1 MIGRP
6 KFRVGIASIVF
17 SVLAWAQPAAPPA
30 PAQPAA
36 QPPATAPATAPAQP
50 AAQPPATAPATAPAA
65 PAAGALGG
73 LNFYNVSLV
82 EVIDILA
89 QKLKI
94 NYILDPKVNG
104 KVTINTYGE
113 IKQVDVR
120 QLLDTILRINGAV
133 MVKVGDLYR
142 IVPAADAVKLPISPR
157 VAGGDLPNDEEVVLN
172 LVFLKYASVND
183 MRALIDPFLGEGK
196 TLVVYE
202 AANLLII
209 LDNARNMRRTM
220 ELIAL
225 FDNDSFAT
233 KRVRLF
239 QVEHGRPSDMVK
251 ELDTVFKAFALS
263 EKSSGVKFM
272 PIDRINTI
280 IAVAPNPAVFD
291 EVQKWI
297 GRLDLPQKVTAG
309 SIDNYLYRLKYGC
322 ADTVAMSV
330 MQLYGATTGYQ
341 GGSGYGGGFGGQGG
355 GCASVL
361 GGGPGGGVGG
371 PGTFLNG
378 GGFGG
383 GGYGGGGYGG
393 GGYGGGYGGGG
404 YGGGYGAYGGNQY
417 GGAYNAGGYA
427 VAPQRAPLAPG
438 PGGAPAA
445 GTGVPGDLTG
455 SYLGSAAA
463 VALRAPRIIP
473 NPYDN
478 TILVQGTP
486 QEWEQIKK
494 LLEQI
499 DIPPRQVLID
509 AKIYSVTLTGSFSAG
524 VNAAFQAATAV
535 PGQSNR
541 FFPSLV
547 TTAVGAA
554 GAASGGISL
563 TASALVGRNRQ
574 LLAFLSATES
584 TSRTKVISAPSVI
597 ATDSIQASINVGTS
611 VPTLSSQAVG
621 AGVQVGGNSVFTN
634 TVSNVSTGVT
644 LSILARVNPSGI
656 VTMVINQ
663 QVSDPVPPST
673 GAAIQSPS
681 FSQKNVSTQVTVQD
695 GDTVAIGGIIQE
707 TTGESSSG
715 IPLLHRVPV
724 VGALFG
730 SKSYSKDRTELVIF
744 LTPRVIYDTNQIM
757 EATQELKDEMQKL
770 KKIYR
775 E

>member
-1 MIGRP
+1 MTVP

-50 AAQPPATAPATAPAA
+50 AAQPPATAPAT

-94 NYILDPKVNG
+94 SYILDPKVNG

-113 IKQVDVR
+113 IKPVDVR

-157 VAGGDLPNDEEVVLN
+157 IAGGDLPNDEEVVLN

-183 MRALIDPFLGEGK
+183 MKTLIDPFLGEGK

-263 EKSSGVKFM
+263 EKNAAVKFM

-330 MQLYGATTGYQ
+330 MQLYGATTGY
-341 GGSGYGGGFGGQGG
+341 GGGNGGYGGGFGGQGG

-378 GGFGG
+378 GYGGGGFGG
-383 GGYGGGGYGG
+383 GGYGGGGYG
-393 GGYGGGYGGGG
+393 GGGYGGGG

-427 VAPQRAPLAPG
+427 VAPQRAPLAPAPG
-438 PGGAPAA
+438 GGAPA
-445 GTGVPGDLTG
+445 GTGAPGDLTG
-455 SYLGSAAA
+455 SYLGSAAG
-463 VALRAPRIIP
+463 VAPRAPRIIP

-673 GAAIQSPS
+673 NSAIQSPS

-715 IPLLHRVPV
+715 IPVLHRIPY

-730 SKSYSKDRTELVIF
+730 SKSFSKDRTELVIF

>member
-1 MIGRP
+1 MIGISKLRA
-6 KFRVGIASIVF
+6 GIASF
-17 SVLAWAQPAAPPA
+17 AFTSFLWAQPAAPPA
-30 PAQPAA
+30 PAQP
-36 QPPATAPATAPAQP
+36 PATAPATAPA
-50 AAQPPATAPATAPAA
+50 T

-104 KVTINTYGE
+104 KVTINTYGD
-113 IKQVDVR
+113 IKPVDVR

-133 MVKVGDLYR
+133 MVQVGDLYR
-142 IVPAADAVKLPISPR
+142 IVPAADAVRLPISPR
-157 VAGGDLPNDEEVVLN
+157 VAGGDLPAGEEVVLN
-172 LVFLKYASVND
+172 LVFLQYASVNE
-183 MRALIDPFLGEGK
+183 MKTLIDPFLGEGK

-225 FDNDSFAT
+225 FDNDTFAT

-239 QVEHGRPSDMVK
+239 QVEHGRPSDMAK
-251 ELDTVFKAFALS
+251 ELETVFKAFALS
-263 EKSSGVKFM
+263 EKNAAVKFM

-280 IAVAPNPAVFD
+280 IAVAPNPAVFT
-291 EVQKWI
+291 EVAKWI
-297 GRLDLPQKVTAG
+297 AKLDIPQKVTAG
-309 SIDNYLYRLKYGC
+309 SIENYLYRLKYGC
-322 ADTVAMSV
+322 AETVSGAV
-330 MQLYGATTGYQ
+330 MQLYGATTGY
-341 GGSGYGGGFGGQGG
+341 GGGGYGGGYGYGAGFGQQGG
-355 GCASVL
+355 GCASIL

-371 PGTFLNG
+371 AGQFLNQG
-378 GGFGG
+378 GYGA

-393 GGYGGGYGGGG
+393 GGYGGGYGG
-404 YGGGYGAYGGNQY
+404 YGGNPY

-427 VAPQRAPLAPG
+427 TVPQRSPLAG
-438 PGGAPAA
+438 PAGAPT
-445 GTGVPGDLTG
+445 GTAGDLTG
-455 SYLGSAAA
+455 SYLGSAGTAPPPR
-463 VALRAPRIIP
+463 VPRIIP

-486 QEWEQIKK
+486 QEWEQIEK

-499 DIPPRQVLID
+499 DIPPRQVLIE
-509 AKIYSVTLTGSFSAG
+509 AKIYSVDLSGAFSAG
-524 VNAAFQAATAV
+524 VNSAFQAATAV

-547 TTAVGAA
+547 TTAVGVA

-574 LLAFLSATES
+574 LLAFLTAQES
-584 TSRTKVISAPSVI
+584 TTKTKVISAPSVI

-621 AGVQVGGNSVFTN
+621 AGVQVAGNSVFTN

-656 VTMVINQ
+656 VTMVISQ

-673 GAAIQSPS
+673 SSAIQSPS
-681 FSQKNVSTQVTVQD
+681 FSQKSVSTQVTVQD

-707 TTGESSSG
+707 TNAETSSG
-715 IPLLHRVPV
+715 IPVLHRLPY

-730 SKSYSKDRTELVIF
+730 SKSISKDRSELVIF
-744 LTPRVIYDTNQIM
+744 LTPRVIYDTNQVM
-757 EATQELKDEMQKL
+757 EATQELKDQMQKL

>member
-1 MIGRP
+1 MIGTS
-6 KFRVGIASIVF
+6 KLRVGIVSLAL
-17 SVLAWAQPAAPPA
+17 SVVAWAQPAAPPA

-36 QPPATAPATAPAQP
+36 QPPA
-50 AAQPPATAPATAPAA
+50 QPPATAPATAPAQ

-113 IKQVDVR
+113 IKPVDVR
-120 QLLDTILRINGAV
+120 QLLETILRINGAV
-133 MVKVGDLYR
+133 MVQVGDLYR
-142 IVPAADAVKLPISPR
+142 IVPAADAVRLPISPK
-157 VAGGDLPNDEEVVLN
+157 VAGGDLPPGEEIVLN
-172 LVFLKYASVND
+172 LVFLQYASVNE
-183 MRALIDPFLGEGK
+183 MKTLIEPFLGEGK
-196 TLVVYE
+196 TMVVYD

-225 FDNDSFAT
+225 FDNDAFAT

-239 QVEHGRPSDMVK
+239 QVEHGKPSDMAK
-251 ELDTVFKAFALS
+251 ELETVFKAFALS
-263 EKSSGVKFM
+263 EKNSAVRFM

-280 IAVAPNPAVFD
+280 IAVAPNPNVFT
-291 EVQKWI
+291 EVEKWI
-297 GRLDLPQKVTAG
+297 AKLDIPPKITAG
-309 SIDNYLYRLKYGC
+309 SIENYLYRLKYGC
-322 ADTVAMSV
+322 AETVSMAV
-330 MQLYGATTGYQ
+330 MQLYGAT
-341 GGSGYGGGFGGQGG
+341 SGYGGGYGAGYGGGYGGGYGAGGFGPPGG
-355 GCASVL
+355 GCASML

-371 PGTFLNG
+371 AGNFLGQG
-378 GGFGG
+378 GYGAGG
-383 GGYGGGGYGG
+383 YGYGGGGYPGA
-393 GGYGGGYGGGG
+393 YGGG
-404 YGGGYGAYGGNQY
+404 YGGGYGAYGAYGANPY

-427 VAPQRAPLAPG
+427 MVPQRAPGAPG
-438 PGGAPAA
+438 AAPGTA
-445 GTGVPGDLTG
+445 GDQTG
-455 SYLGSAAA
+455 SYLGAAG
-463 VALRAPRIIP
+463 VPPPPRAPRIIP

-486 QEWEQIKK
+486 QEWEQIEK

-499 DIPPRQVLID
+499 DIPPRQVLIE
-509 AKIYSVTLTGSFSAG
+509 AKIYSVDLSGAFSAG
-524 VNAAFQAATAV
+524 VNSAFQAATAAA
-535 PGQSNR
+535 GQSNR

-547 TTAVGAA
+547 TTAVGTA
-554 GAASGGISL
+554 GAGGLAL

-574 LLAFLSATES
+574 LLAFLTAQES
-584 TSRTKVISAPSVI
+584 TTKTKVISAPSVI
-597 ATDSIQASINVGTS
+597 ATDSIEASINVGTS

-644 LSILARVNPSGI
+644 LSILARVNPSGV
-656 VTMVINQ
+656 VTMVISQ

-673 GAAIQSPS
+673 GSAIQSPS
-681 FSQKNVSTQVTVQD
+681 FSQKSVSTQVTVQD

-707 TTGESSSG
+707 TNAETSSG
-715 IPLLHRVPV
+715 IPILHRLPY
-724 VGALFG
+724 VGPLFG
-730 SKSYSKDRTELVIF
+730 SKSISKDRSELVIF
-744 LTPRVIYDTNQIM
+744 LTPRVIYDTNQVV
-757 EATQELKDEMQKL
+757 EATQELKDQMQKL
-770 KKIYR
+770 KKIYK

>member
-1 MIGRP
+1 MIGISNLRA
-6 KFRVGIASIVF
+6 GIAS
-17 SVLAWAQPAAPPA
+17 LAFMSFLWAQPAAPPA
-30 PAQPAA
+30 PAQP
-36 QPPATAPATAPAQP
+36 PATAPATAPA
-50 AAQPPATAPATAPAA
+50 T

-104 KVTINTYGE
+104 KVTINTYGD
-113 IKQVDVR
+113 IKPVDVR

-133 MVKVGDLYR
+133 MVQVGDLYR
-142 IVPAADAVKLPISPR
+142 IVPAADAVRLPISPR
-157 VAGGDLPNDEEVVLN
+157 VAGGDLPTGEEVVLN
-172 LVFLKYASVND
+172 LVFLQYASVNE
-183 MRALIDPFLGEGK
+183 MKTLIDPFLGEGK

-225 FDNDSFAT
+225 FDNDTFAT

-239 QVEHGRPSDMVK
+239 QVEHGRPSDMAK
-251 ELDTVFKAFALS
+251 ELETVFKAFALS
-263 EKSSGVKFM
+263 EKNAAVKFM

-280 IAVAPNPAVFD
+280 IAVAPNPAVFT
-291 EVQKWI
+291 EVEKWI
-297 GRLDLPQKVTAG
+297 AKLDIPQKVTAG
-309 SIDNYLYRLKYGC
+309 SIENYLYRLKYGC
-322 ADTVAMSV
+322 AETVSGAV
-330 MQLYGATTGYQ
+330 MQLYGATTGY
-341 GGSGYGGGFGGQGG
+341 GGGGYGGGGFGAGFGQQGG
-355 GCASVL
+355 GCASIL

-371 PGTFLNG
+371 AGQFLNQ
-378 GGFGG
+378 

-393 GGYGGGYGGGG
+393 GGYGAGGYGAGG
-404 YGGGYGAYGGNQY
+404 YGGGYGGYGGNPY
-417 GGAYNAGGYA
+417 GGGAYNAGGYA
-427 VAPQRAPLAPG
+427 TVPQRAPVAG
-438 PGGAPAA
+438 PGGAPT
-445 GTGVPGDLTG
+445 GTAGDLTG
-455 SYLGSAAA
+455 SYLGSAG
-463 VALRAPRIIP
+463 VAPPPRVPRIIP

-499 DIPPRQVLID
+499 DIPPRQVLIE
-509 AKIYSVTLTGSFSAG
+509 AKIYSVDLSGAFSAG
-524 VNAAFQAATAV
+524 VNSAFQAATAAA
-535 PGQSNR
+535 GQSNR

-554 GAASGGISL
+554 GAASGGLSL

-574 LLAFLSATES
+574 LLAFLTAQES
-584 TSRTKVISAPSVI
+584 TTKTKVISAPSVI
-597 ATDSIQASINVGTS
+597 ATDSIQASINVGSS

-621 AGVQVGGNSVFTN
+621 AGVQLGGNSVFTN

-656 VTMVINQ
+656 VTMVISQ

-673 GAAIQSPS
+673 GSAIQSPS
-681 FSQKNVSTQVTVQD
+681 FSQKSVSTQVTVQD

-707 TTGESSSG
+707 TSAETSSG
-715 IPLLHRVPV
+715 IPVLHRLPY

-730 SKSYSKDRTELVIF
+730 SKSISKDRSELVIF
-744 LTPRVIYDTNQIM
+744 LTPRVIYDTNQVM
-757 EATQELKDEMQKL
+757 EATQELKDQMQKL

>member
-1 MIGRP
+1 MIGNSNL
-6 KFRVGIASIVF
+6 RVGLASIVF
-17 SVLAWAQPAAPPA
+17 SAILWAQPAAPPA
-30 PAQPAA
+30 PAQP
-36 QPPATAPATAPAQP
+36 PATAPATAPA
-50 AAQPPATAPATAPAA
+50 T

-104 KVTINTYGE
+104 KVTINTYGD
-113 IKQVDVR
+113 IKPVDVR
-120 QLLDTILRINGAV
+120 QLLDTILRINNAV

-142 IVPAADAVKLPISPR
+142 IVPAADAVKLPISPK
-157 VAGGDLPNDEEVVLN
+157 VAGGDLPSDEEVVLN
-172 LVFLKYASVND
+172 LIFLKYASVNE
-183 MRALIDPFLGEGK
+183 MKTLIDPFLGEGK

-225 FDNDSFAT
+225 FDNDTFAT

-239 QVEHGRPSDMVK
+239 QVEHGRPSDMAK

-263 EKSSGVKFM
+263 EKNAAVKFM

-291 EVQKWI
+291 EVQKWVDK
-297 GRLDLPQKVTAG
+297 LDIPQKVTAG

-322 ADTVAMSV
+322 ADTVSMAV
-330 MQLYGATTGYQ
+330 MQLYGATSGY
-341 GGSGYGGGFGGQGG
+341 GNGYGSGYGGGYGGGFGQQGG

-371 PGTFLNG
+371 PGTFLG
-378 GGFGG
+378 AGG
-383 GGYGGGGYGG
+383 GGYGGGAYGA
-393 GGYGGGYGGGG
+393 
-404 YGGGYGAYGGNQY
+404 GGYGAGAYGAGPYGSPYGANQY
-417 GGAYNAGGYA
+417 GGAAYNAGGYA
-427 VAPQRAPLAPG
+427 VAPAQTPFAAA
-438 PGGAPAA
+438 PGGAPAGA
-445 GTGVPGDLTG
+445 GTAGDLTG
-455 SYLGSAAA
+455 SYLGSAGAA
-463 VALRAPRIIP
+463 QRPRQPRIIP

-499 DIPPRQVLID
+499 DIPPRQVLIE
-509 AKIYSVTLTGSFSAG
+509 AKIYSVDLSGAFSAG
-524 VNAAFQAATAV
+524 VNAAFNAALAAA
-535 PGQSNR
+535 GQSNR

-547 TTAVGAA
+547 TTAVGTA
-554 GAASGGISL
+554 GSAGLAL

-574 LLAFLSATES
+574 LLAFLTAQE
-584 TSRTKVISAPSVI
+584 TSSKTKVISAPSVI
-597 ATDSIQASINVGTS
+597 ATDSIQASINVGSS
-611 VPTLSSQAVG
+611 VPTLASQAVG
-621 AGVQVGGNSVFTN
+621 AGVQLGGNSVFTN
-634 TVSNVSTGVT
+634 TISNISTGTT

-673 GAAIQSPS
+673 GSAIQSPS
-681 FSQKNVSTQVTVQD
+681 FSQKNISTQVTVQD

-707 TTGESSSG
+707 TNAETSSG
-715 IPLLHRVPV
+715 IPILHKLPYL
-724 VGALFG
+724 GALFG
-730 SKSYSKDRTELVIF
+730 TKSITKDRSELVIF

-757 EATQELKDEMQKL
+757 EATEELKGEMKKL
-770 KKIYR
+770 RKVYK

>member
-1 MIGRP
+1 MIRNS
-6 KFRVGIASIVF
+6 KLRVGIALITLVTF
-17 SVLAWAQPAAPPA
+17 LWAQPPAQPPA
-30 PAQPAA
+30 PA
-36 QPPATAPATAPAQP
+36 
-50 AAQPPATAPATAPAA
+50 
-65 PAAGALGG
+65 AGTLGG
-73 LNFYNVSLV
+73 VNFDNASLV
-82 EVIDILA
+82 AVIDILA
-89 QKLKI
+89 KMLKI

-113 IKQVDVR
+113 IKPVDVR
-120 QLLDTILRINGAV
+120 QLLDTILRMNNAV

-142 IVPAADAVKLPISPR
+142 IVPAADAVKLPISPK

-183 MRALIDPFLGEGK
+183 MKTLIDPFLGEGK
-196 TLVVYE
+196 TLVVYD

-225 FDNDSFAT
+225 FDNDTFAT

-239 QVEHGRPSDMVK
+239 QVEHGRPSDMVR
-251 ELDTVFKAFALS
+251 ELETVFKAFALS
-263 EKSSGVKFM
+263 EKSAAVKFM

-280 IAVAPNPAVFD
+280 IAVAPNPTVFE
-291 EVQKWI
+291 EVQNWI
-297 GRLDLPQKVTAG
+297 TKLDIPPKVTAG

-322 ADTVAMSV
+322 ADTVAMAV
-330 MQLYGATTGYQ
+330 MQLYGASFGY
-341 GGSGYGGGFGGQGG
+341 GGGYGGYGSGYGGGYGGGYGAGYGQQGG
-355 GCASVL
+355 GCASIL

-371 PGTFLNG
+371 VGSFLNG
-378 GGFGG
+378 GYGA

-393 GGYGGGYGGGG
+393 GGYGP
-404 YGGGYGAYGGNQY
+404 GYGAYGANPY

-427 VAPQRAPLAPG
+427 VAPQRTPFAAPA
-438 PGGAPAA
+438 PGGAPA
-445 GTGVPGDLTG
+445 GTGATGDLTG
-455 SYLGSAAA
+455 NYLGSAAA
-463 VALRAPRIIP
+463 APAPRPPRIIP

-499 DIPPRQVLID
+499 DIPPRQVLIE
-509 AKIYSVTLTGSFSAG
+509 AKIYSVDLSGAFSAG

-535 PGQSNR
+535 PGQSHR

-554 GAASGGISL
+554 GASSSGISL

-584 TSRTKVISAPSVI
+584 TTRTKVISAPSVI
-597 ATDSIQASINVGTS
+597 ATDSIQASINVGSS

-621 AGVQVGGNSVFTN
+621 AGVQLGGSSVFTN

-656 VTMVINQ
+656 VTLIINQ

-681 FSQKNVSTQVTVQD
+681 FSQKSVSTQVTVQD

-707 TTGESSSG
+707 TNAETSSG
-715 IPLLHRVPV
+715 VPVLHRIPV
-724 VGALFG
+724 VGTLFG
-730 SKSYSKDRTELVIF
+730 SKSISKDRNELVIF
-744 LTPRVIYDTNQIM
+744 LTPRVIYDTNQVM
-757 EATQELKDEMQKL
+757 EATQELKDQMQKL